1 MTLSPAPKRGSSPV
15 CGWGPGQGV
24 PGVSD
29 AYGGAGAAA
38 WACSHAPGS
47 MPHVPEERGLG
58 TCREGVCQTWYS
70 SWLLPA
76 RSCAGAYEDGRVRRG
91 DVCLSV
97 LPGRCAAPCG
107 SPTGAGSSVLPRA
120 PCSQQP
126 VGSAASTRLLARRWH
141 PHPTLTLGSQASRQ
155 PCIYGWAVT
164 PPPPSS
170 TPAPSTA
177 GSEASRTFA
186 VTFVPSLPGQDGWR
200 ELCRHLPHPEPGSSG
215 PAQSRLHPP
224 GTAERSRLCPAT
236 CPCLLSTG
244 RQEQSHPWV
253 TSSQFIPGE
262 SQPLV
267 RGVARGDREP
277 RLFLVLPFPWAP
289 WPDPA
294 GTGSRCCGCFF
305 GHPWETVCWAG
316 RAAAPVVCPEGPGFE
331 GCPPEQPPVS
341 LCAASLSQP
350 GGDGAGTLAGT
361 HAVVG
366 CPPQVQPSSCGV
378 SMGFFPSLE
387 LSAGSILIQHPG
399 TWLLRSSWLFK
410 AKNTRFQVSSCL
422 P

>member
-76 RSCAGAYEDGRVRRG
+76 RSCAGAYEDGRVCRG

-164 PPPPSS
+164 PPPPAAPRP
-170 TPAPSTA
+170 PARQARRHQGRLLSPLCLRSLVRMA
-177 GSEASRTFA
+177 GGSFA
-186 VTFVPSLPGQDGWR
+186 VTFLILNRVAPGRHSPGCTLPAR
-200 ELCRHLPHPEPGSSG
+200 LSAAGSARP
-215 PAQSRLHPP
+215 PARVCCQQ
-224 GTAERSRLCPAT
+224 GGRSRAT
-236 CPCLLSTG
+236 
-244 RQEQSHPWV
+244 
-253 TSSQFIPGE
+253 
-262 SQPLV
+262 
-267 RGVARGDREP
+267 RG
-277 RLFLVLPFPWAP
+277 
-289 WPDPA
+289 
-294 GTGSRCCGCFF
+294 
-305 GHPWETVCWAG
+305 
-316 RAAAPVVCPEGPGFE
+316 
-331 GCPPEQPPVS
+331 
-341 LCAASLSQP
+341 
-350 GGDGAGTLAGT
+350 
-361 HAVVG
+361 
-366 CPPQVQPSSCGV
+366 
-378 SMGFFPSLE
+378 
-387 LSAGSILIQHPG
+387 
-399 TWLLRSSWLFK
+399 
-410 AKNTRFQVSSCL
+410 
-422 P
+422 

>member
-47 MPHVPEERGLG
+47 MPRVPEERGLG

-97 LPGRCAAPCG
+97 LPGWCAAPCG

-126 VGSAASTRLLARRWH
+126 VGSAASTRLLARCWH

-164 PPPPSS
+164 PP
-170 TPAPSTA
+170 
-177 GSEASRTFA
+177 
-186 VTFVPSLPGQDGWR
+186 Q
-200 ELCRHLPHPEPGSSG
+200 
-215 PAQSRLHPP
+215 
-224 GTAERSRLCPAT
+224 
-236 CPCLLSTG
+236 
-244 RQEQSHPWV
+244 
-253 TSSQFIPGE
+253 
-262 SQPLV
+262 
-267 RGVARGDREP
+267 
-277 RLFLVLPFPWAP
+277 
-289 WPDPA
+289 
-294 GTGSRCCGCFF
+294 
-305 GHPWETVCWAG
+305 
-316 RAAAPVVCPEGPGFE
+316 
-331 GCPPEQPPVS
+331 
-341 LCAASLSQP
+341 
-350 GGDGAGTLAGT
+350 
-361 HAVVG
+361 
-366 CPPQVQPSSCGV
+366 
-378 SMGFFPSLE
+378 
-387 LSAGSILIQHPG
+387 QHPG
-399 TWLLRSSWLFK
+399 PQHGRLGGIKDVCCHLCAFAPWSGWLEGALPSPSS
-410 AKNTRFQVSSCL
+410 S
-422 P
+422 